1 MVSVTRPPT
10 ASVDPQQAPLHD
22 TVPLLPMPGVDVGA
36 GPVGEPAYV
45 NPAGKASLTL
55 MLVTVVDELFVYVI
69 VNLTTSPR
77 LYELSGTDG
86 FDSSEAVFEAVR
98 LAVVTVTPEGS
109 VPDRVPEPV
118 GSVARFNE
126 VPPDR

>member
-1 MVSVTRPPT
+1 MVSVTLPPT
-10 ASVDPQQAPLHD
+10 ASVDPLHAPLHD

-45 NPAGKASLTL
+45 NPTGKASLTL

-77 LYELSGTDG
+77 LYVLSGTDG

-98 LAVVTVTPEGS
+98 LAGVPGTPEVAFAAK
-109 VPDRVPEPV
+109 VPRAVV
-118 GSVARFNE
+118 SVALLEN
-126 VPPDR
+126 VPAR

>member
-1 MVSVTRPPT
+1 MVSVTLPPT
-10 ASVDPQQAPLHD
+10 ASVDPLQAPLHD

-77 LYELSGTDG
+77 LYVLSGTAG
-86 FDSSEAVFEAVR
+86 FDSSEAVFGGARTAV
-98 LAVVTVTPEGS
+98 LPGS
-109 VPDRVPEPV
+109 PRV
-118 GSVARFNE
+118 
-126 VPPDR
+126 